1 LAPDRRGRVL
11 IPAATQNVVLVDDS
25 KLNLRTHALLLD
37 RLPHVATHRFTSSN
51 EALAWSAG
59 NDADCFIIDF
69 RMPAPDGIE
78 LTRILRARPASQQV
92 PIIMVTANHE
102 REIRYAALDAGVNDF
117 VEKPVDPREFLARVG
132 TLLALHDARKRLDA
146 RVGDLT
152 VSLSNEERRTRDHA
166 ARLEA
171 LCGIATNAQLDDD
184 EMLRAFLTQ
193 SAAAVRPG
201 EPFVARLFRLEGT
214 EAVLE
219 ATCDKRSGVN
229 IGVAPLGMRV
239 PLEHS
244 NIGDARDR
252 GAATA
257 YEDLQLEPG
266 FMQKKRLR
274 ELKLRSQI
282 NAPMRAGG
290 YDYVLTY
297 ASLERTQHAFD
308 RDDLSYVTIVA
319 AFLQA
324 RYQQRWQSERIQ
336 YQSQYDALTGLM
348 NRTRFRAL
356 TREACA
362 SAAGCSVAVVDLIDF
377 SGVNQRHG
385 NLTGDALLVEAAAG
399 LDAVTRSGEFVGRL
413 GGDVF
418 GICLPGATSEP
429 ALRERLGDFLAV
441 FEHPF
446 STGDRDGREF
456 IPLGGRIGGVMAA
469 GGLSFNDLMSRADI
483 AMDACR
489 GTARSHIMLYGD
501 TTKV

>member
-1 LAPDRRGRVL
+1 MAPDRRGRVL

-92 PIIMVTANHE
+92 PIIMVTGNHE

-201 EPFVARLFRLEGT
+201 EPFVARLFRLAPDLTSIGLSATVAEPDELARFMVIGSVSFDHPDPSIYS
-214 EAVLE
+214 VL
-219 ATCDKRSGVN
+219 T
-229 IGVAPLGMRV
+229 APSDV
-239 PLEHS
+239 P
-244 NIGDARDR
+244 
-252 GAATA
+252 GAA
-257 YEDLQLEPG
+257 
-266 FMQKKRLR
+266 
-274 ELKLRSQI
+274 
-282 NAPMRAGG
+282 N
-290 YDYVLTY
+290 
-297 ASLERTQHAFD
+297 
-308 RDDLSYVTIVA
+308 
-319 AFLQA
+319 
-324 RYQQRWQSERIQ
+324 
-336 YQSQYDALTGLM
+336 
-348 NRTRFRAL
+348 
-356 TREACA
+356 
-362 SAAGCSVAVVDLIDF
+362 IDF
-377 SGVNQRHG
+377 VIFPPRW
-385 NLTGDALLVEAAAG
+385 LV
-399 LDAVTRSGEFVGRL
+399 GE
-413 GGDVF
+413 
-418 GICLPGATSEP
+418 
-429 ALRERLGDFLAV
+429 
-441 FEHPF
+441 
-446 STGDRDGREF
+446 
-456 IPLGGRIGGVMAA
+456 
-469 GGLSFNDLMSRADI
+469 
-483 AMDACR
+483 
-489 GTARSHIMLYGD
+489 D
-501 TTKV
+501 TFRPP